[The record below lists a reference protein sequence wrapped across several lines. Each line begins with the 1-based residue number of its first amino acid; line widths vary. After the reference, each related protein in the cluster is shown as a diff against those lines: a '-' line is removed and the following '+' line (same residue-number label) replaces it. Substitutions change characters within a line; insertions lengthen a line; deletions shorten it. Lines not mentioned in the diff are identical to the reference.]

1 MAEKFTG
8 RVALVTGA
16 SSGIGRVGA
25 LLFAREGA
33 KVIVSSDSN
42 VKGGE
47 ETVKLIKDAGG
58 DAAFIKCDVSKESDV
73 QKMVEKAVSLYG
85 RLDYAFNNAGIGP
98 DGARWPVTPIVDM
111 PEDYWDKT
119 VDINLKGIFFCL
131 KYEMKQMIKQKY
143 GSIVNTSSI
152 GATNPVPGF
161 CAYTASK
168 AGVNGLTK
176 TAALEGAAFNVRV
189 NTIMPGPTDNTNLFN
204 YLTGTN
210 PAVKDQMMNGI
221 PLHRVAHPEDMAEA
235 VIYFCSD
242 AASFVT
248 GQILAVDGGMTIS

>member
-1 MAEKFTG
+1 MKKFDG
-8 RVALVTGA
+8 KVALVTGA

-25 LLFAREGA
+25 QLFAREGA
-33 KVIVSSDSN
+33 SVIVASDSN

-58 DAAFIKCDVSKESDV
+58 KAAFIKCDVVKENDV
-73 QKMVEKAVSLYG
+73 KAMVEKAVSLYG

-98 DGARWPVTPIVDM
+98 DGKRWPLTSIVDM
-111 PEDYWDKT
+111 PEDYWDQT
-119 VDINLKGIFFCL
+119 LDINLKGVFLCM
-131 KYEMKQMIKQKY
+131 KHEMKQMIKQKY

-168 AGVNGLTK
+168 AGLNGLTK
-176 TAALEGAAFNVRV
+176 IAAVEGAPFNVRV
-189 NTIMPGPTDNTNLFN
+189 NAIMPGPTDNTNLFK
-204 YLTGTN
+204 YLTGST
-210 PAVKDQMMNGI
+210 PGMADQMTNGI
-221 PLHRVAHPEDMAEA
+221 PLHRVAHPEDIAEA
-235 VIYFCSD
+235 VLYFCSD

-248 GQILAVDGGMTIS
+248 GQILAIDGGMTIS